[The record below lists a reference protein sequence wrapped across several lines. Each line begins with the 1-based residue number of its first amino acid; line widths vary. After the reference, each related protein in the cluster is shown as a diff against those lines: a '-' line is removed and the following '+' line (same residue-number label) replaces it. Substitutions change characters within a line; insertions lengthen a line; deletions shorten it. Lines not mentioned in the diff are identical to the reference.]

1 MVQNGLNKIHI
12 KDYDL
17 DFIKW
22 GHGNKN
28 LIMIPGLSYI
38 MIPAQVERRKKFSE
52 VYADEFTCFYPER
65 KPNLPYGY
73 TTEQMAEDV
82 FDFICALGL
91 KEVFVQGFSQGGMI
105 GQWLAIN
112 HPEIVKALVLTVTLY
127 KPNDMIKQTLVWAN
141 EIEEGKPYDAL
152 QRMQNDSYS
161 NIWLDVHKDDEI
173 ELPPQN
179 ARRPADQYKIMA
191 KACTSHNAFNR
202 LSEIKCP
209 VLINGGWNDKVVS
222 GEASIE
228 MSLALKCDTVMY
240 EKLGHGLYEEDL
252 IYHERVFS
260 WLKTHAN

>member
-1 MVQNGLNKIHI
+1 MCG
-12 KDYDL
+12 
-17 DFIKW
+17 
-22 GHGNKN
+22 
-28 LIMIPGLSYI
+28 P
-38 MIPAQVERRKKFSE
+38 
-52 VYADEFTCFYPER
+52 
-65 KPNLPYGY
+65 
-73 TTEQMAEDV
+73 
-82 FDFICALGL
+82 
-91 KEVFVQGFSQGGMI
+91 
-105 GQWLAIN
+105 
-112 HPEIVKALVLTVTLY
+112 
-127 KPNDMIKQTLVWAN
+127 N

-161 NIWLDVHKDDEI
+161 NKWLDIHKDDEI

>member
-22 GHGNKN
+22 GHGDKN

-52 VYADEFTCFYPER
+52 IYADEFTCFYPER

-82 FDFICALGL
+82 FDFIGALGL

-112 HPEIVKALVLTVTLY
+112 HPEIVKALVLTVTLS
-127 KPNDMIKQTLVWAN
+127 KPNDMIKQTLVWA
-141 EIEEGKPYDAL
+141 
-152 QRMQNDSYS
+152 
-161 NIWLDVHKDDEI
+161 
-173 ELPPQN
+173 
-179 ARRPADQYKIMA
+179 
-191 KACTSHNAFNR
+191 
-202 LSEIKCP
+202 
-209 VLINGGWNDKVVS
+209 
-222 GEASIE
+222 
-228 MSLALKCDTVMY
+228 
-240 EKLGHGLYEEDL
+240 
-252 IYHERVFS
+252 
-260 WLKTHAN
+260 